1 MKYIIIGLGNFGGA
15 LAAEL
20 SAFGHEIIGVDNDA
34 ERLELL
40 KDKIALPLGIDA
52 TQESELSTISFDDCD
67 ATIICIGE
75 DFKSSI
81 LITALVKKLCKN
93 KPIISRAFSALQES
107 VIDALNVDQIIMPE
121 TEEAKRFANTLSIAG
136 LVDSHPLDGDYML
149 AEIKCPKYYIDKY
162 KSLLADDFP
171 TVKLLAIKEQVA
183 QKSILRNNTTGY
195 AVNIKLDEIEAIN
208 EKDVLVVMGLRK
220 DILKL
225 SKKLYS

>member
-81 LITALVKKLCKN
+81 LITGLVKKLCKN

-107 VIDALNVDQIIMPE
+107 VIDALNVDQIIMP
-121 TEEAKRFANTLSIAG
+121 
-136 LVDSHPLDGDYML
+136 
-149 AEIKCPKYYIDKY
+149 
-162 KSLLADDFP
+162 
-171 TVKLLAIKEQVA
+171 
-183 QKSILRNNTTGY
+183 
-195 AVNIKLDEIEAIN
+195 
-208 EKDVLVVMGLRK
+208 
-220 DILKL
+220 
-225 SKKLYS
+225 